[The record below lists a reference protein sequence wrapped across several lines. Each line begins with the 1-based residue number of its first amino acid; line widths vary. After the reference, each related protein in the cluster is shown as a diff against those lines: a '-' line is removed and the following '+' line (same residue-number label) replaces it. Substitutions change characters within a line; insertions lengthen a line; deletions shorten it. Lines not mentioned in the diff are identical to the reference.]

1 MTTDSSCHRRG
12 SIAATAWARGIGML
26 LAALALNAAPA
37 LGAAA
42 EPAPRPNILII
53 LADDLGFSDL
63 GAFGGEIDTPSLN
76 RLAETGLRMTE
87 FHTAAAC
94 SPTRAMLMSG
104 IDHHP
109 AGIAAMVELRAP
121 EQVGKPGYEG
131 YLSQRVATLPE
142 LLRDAGYE
150 TIISGKWHLGVEPDQ
165 DPAQRGF
172 EKSFASL
179 PAGNNHFGLMASPGA
194 NSKAMRYSY
203 TENGKLVDSLPKDYY
218 SSNYFTDRLLGFLKE
233 RDGKR
238 PFFAYLPFTAPHSP
252 LQAPP
257 ALIEKYRGRY
267 DAGWNVLRRERLQRQ
282 QQLGLLPPNAQLDE
296 PATLLDWNSV
306 APDQQRYSA
315 RNMEIY
321 AAMVDNMDWNIGRVL
336 DHLRATGELDNTVV
350 IFFSDNG
357 AEGGNIASQTFLATG
372 QRTPPTPFEQLGTAA
387 SKTGYGP
394 HWAQAATAPRRLFK
408 ANATQGALISPT
420 IIRYPGFARAGQI
433 DRGLATAM
441 DILPTALEL
450 AGVEH
455 PGNRYRGRDIEPLRG
470 KSMVPY
476 LTGKA
481 ERVHAADEAI
491 GWELFGQRAVR
502 QDNWKIAW
510 VSQPNGS
517 GSWELYDLAQDPGE
531 RHDIK
536 AKHPAKFNAM
546 LAHWDRYAK
555 DNKLVLHE
563 LLVSPYN
570 APVN

>member
-1 MTTDSSCHRRG
+1 MAVERSG
-12 SIAATAWARGIGML
+12 SANRVGRL
-26 LAALALNAAPA
+26 LAALTLAAAPA
-37 LGAAA
+37 FGFAA
-42 EPAPRPNILII
+42 EAPRPNILII
-53 LADDLGFSDL
+53 LADDLGFSDI
-63 GAFGGEIDTPSLN
+63 GAFGGEIHTPNLDQ
-76 RLAETGLRMTE
+76 LAQTGLRMTE

-94 SPTRAMLMSG
+94 SPTRAALMSG
-104 IDHHP
+104 VDHHP

-131 YLSQRVATLPE
+131 YLNQRVATLPE
-142 LLRDAGYE
+142 LLRDAGYQ
-150 TIISGKWHLGVEPDQ
+150 TMISGKWHLGVEPAQ
-165 DPAQRGF
+165 DPASRGF

-194 NSKAMRYSY
+194 NNKAMRYTY
-203 TENGKLVDSLPKDYY
+203 TENGKLVETLPKDYY

-233 RDGKR
+233 RDHKR

-257 ALIEKYRGRY
+257 EFIKKYQGRY

-306 APDQQRYSA
+306 SPEDRRYSA

-336 DHLRATGELDNTVV
+336 DQLRAEGQLDNTLV

-357 AEGGNIASQTFLATG
+357 AEGGNIAHQTFLATG
-372 QRTPPTPFEQLGTAA
+372 RKTVPTPFEQLGGPA

-420 IIRYPGFARAGQI
+420 IIRYPGFARAGEV
-433 DRGLATAM
+433 DHTVATVM
-441 DILPTALEL
+441 DIVPTALEL
-450 AGVEH
+450 AGSKH
-455 PGNRYRGRDIEPLRG
+455 PGTHYQGRDILPPDG

-481 ERVHAADEAI
+481 ERIHAADEAI
-491 GWELFGQRAVR
+491 GFELFGQRAVR
-502 QDNWKIAW
+502 QDHWKIAW
-510 VSQPNGS
+510 VSKPNGV
-517 GSWELYDLAQDPGE
+517 GDWELYDLAQDPGE
-531 RHDIK
+531 RHDVK
-536 AKHPAKFNAM
+536 AKHPAKFKAL
-546 LAHWDRYAK
+546 LAEWDRYAK
-555 DNKLVLHE
+555 NNGIVLHE
-563 LLVSPYN
+563 LLVSPWN